1 MWSMVN
7 KQADIDLLF
16 RNGLKDF
23 EVLPPPEVWD
33 NIRPALVKKQSP
45 IILLRSAALI
55 AVLFSLSFFAY
66 RLSRQLPVNV
76 QDPFLAFDQEPLRPQ
91 NVPADPV
98 MAKLMPATDRQPATI
113 INDQIPGP
121 VVISEMNDEEN
132 GRQSGPGIV
141 QETRNLNFKNNLV
154 LPSVIQA
161 VRGNDFTAD
170 NSASDYGEIYN
181 PSYTEPEEKADRWSL
196 TAMASPTYYLRPDPK
211 GTDMANQISSTEQS
225 RISYSGGLGFSY
237 KISKKLSIQSGLYYS
252 SIGNEVDN
260 IRSYAGFSRFD
271 YTKGDHNFEVMTSS
285 GTIFTQNQ
293 DVFLSDNAGDRVV
306 TKYTNDVFDPGK
318 ANLSYINNSLYQN
331 FSYLEMPVF
340 VRYKLVDKSLDFNL
354 IGGLSYN
361 LLVNNSVHAMIDG
374 SRYDIGK
381 TAGLNSFM
389 VSSSFGMGM
398 EYTITE
404 KISLNLEPTFRYY
417 LNPFSNIQSTSGRPY
432 SFGVFS
438 GLSYRF

>member
-1 MWSMVN
+1 MVN
-7 KQADIDLLF
+7 KQADIELLF

-23 EVLPPPEVWD
+23 EVLPPAEVWD
-33 NIRPALVKKQSP
+33 NIRPVLRKKQRP
-45 IILLRSAALI
+45 VILLRSAALI

-66 RLSRQLPVNV
+66 QLSRQLPENV
-76 QDPFLAFDQEPLRPQ
+76 QDPFLAFDQEPFRPQ
-91 NVPADPV
+91 SVTADPL
-98 MAKLMPATDRQPATI
+98 MAKLMPATDLQPATL

-121 VVISEMNDEEN
+121 VIMSEMNDEEY
-132 GRQSGPGIV
+132 GRQSGPSLV
-141 QETRNLNFKNNLV
+141 QETANLDFRSNL
-154 LPSVIQA
+154 LIPSVIQA
-161 VRGNDFTAD
+161 AKGTDYLAD
-170 NSASDYGEIYN
+170 NSASDYVEINDPAYK
-181 PSYTEPEEKADRWSL
+181 ELKEKTDRWSL
-196 TAMASPTYYLRPDPK
+196 TAMASPTYYMRPDPK
-211 GTDMANQISSTEQS
+211 GSDIANQISSTEQS

-381 TAGLNSFM
+381 TAGLNTFM

-398 EYTITE
+398 EYTLSE

-417 LNPFSNIQSTSGRPY
+417 LNPFSNIQSTSARPY

-438 GLSYRF
+438 GLSYKF